1 MELATLKNELS
12 PSRAVPKTTTRL
24 IPFGKSGTLERIL
37 VLTRCLRFLT
47 INDYH
52 VRRVLGVGCNA
63 AVFHCE
69 VLLNNKPF
77 SLALKMIFNFGQWS
91 PNELEQYNNE
101 KILLKLTSI
110 HPNINYILCDFI
122 AQPTAVMLNHFDP
135 SIRDILT
142 NATGEAIPTQFFV
155 FEYHSMTLEEK
166 LIELGAQIS
175 LEKILEYSL
184 QIIDCF
190 LFLFNNHIIHGDVK
204 LNNILISEDDRI
216 ILTDFGESVELDA
229 SHRCQYHKLGGGGN
243 PRHKAPEV
251 LNAMSQSWSN
261 RGLEIELHGQYSWE
275 VGCLL
280 FQISFGEFPF
290 ANYPRIDKLSN
301 IEVPPVEFPDHDG
314 DKIPTALT

>member
-1 MELATLKNELS
+1 MVKRLRQDLNYTKMVAMGKESEVIILAEKFKRLQMELATLKNELS
-12 PSRAVPKTTTRL
+12 PSRDVPRTTTRL

-37 VLTRCLRFLT
+37 VLTRCLKFLT

-52 VRRVLGVGCNA
+52 VRGVLGMGSGA
-63 AVFHCE
+63 IVFHCE

-77 SLALKMIFNFGQWS
+77 SLALKMIYFFGQLP
-91 PNELEQYNNE
+91 PNELEQYYNNE
-101 KILLKLTSI
+101 NILLKLTSI

-216 ILTDFGESVELDA
+216 ILADFGDSVEVDA
-229 SHRCQYHKLGGGGN
+229 SHVVK
-243 PRHKAPEV
+243 
-251 LNAMSQSWSN
+251 STS
-261 RGLEIELHGQYSWE
+261 
-275 VGCLL
+275 
-280 FQISFGEFPF
+280 
-290 ANYPRIDKLSN
+290 
-301 IEVPPVEFPDHDG
+301 
-314 DKIPTALT
+314 